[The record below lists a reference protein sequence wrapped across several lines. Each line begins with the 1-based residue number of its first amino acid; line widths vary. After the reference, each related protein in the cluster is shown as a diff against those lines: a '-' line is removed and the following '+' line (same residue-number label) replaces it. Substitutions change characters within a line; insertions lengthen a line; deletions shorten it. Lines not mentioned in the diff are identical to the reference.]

1 MYKVE
6 DYQHVFDYLNIA
18 SHRAV
23 SLYKYAPVFKVRIN
37 DQFFVLKKTKKDE
50 MQVSKLLVFEKHLAS
65 NNIPVVIPIKRFD
78 EETHLVNEERWVL
91 YPFVEG
97 APYNGSVDHIRKA
110 GDLLGKIHASN
121 NHVFN
126 HGFTWKNFEDVFLTD
141 IIDDLNTIE
150 AKYGEQVKLRVL
162 VEDAIKNK
170 FESLKTK
177 DLPFVDATWDYKA
190 SNLIYNNDIMLIDLD
205 NSGYIPRILDLGLA
219 LLLFHTETPLA
230 PNRPFNQEEW
240 KLFLE
245 AYSKHIELE
254 PVEVECFN
262 EFLKFVF
269 LDEAVYAIV
278 DLEDDEPV
286 RQNEFIEN
294 LLAMDLDEY
303 HLY

>member
-1 MYKVE
+1 MYKVKE
-6 DYQHVFDYLNIA
+6 YQHVFDHLNIA

-37 DQFFVLKKTKKDE
+37 EQFYILKRTKKDE

-65 NNIPVVIPIKRFD
+65 NDIPVVIPIKRFD

-91 YPFVEG
+91 YPFVDG
-97 APYNGSVDHIRKA
+97 VPYNGSNEHIRLA

-126 HGFTWKNFEDVFLTD
+126 HGFTWKSYEDVFLTD

-150 AKYGEQVKLRVL
+150 SKYGEQNNLRIL

-170 FESLKTK
+170 FEDLKHK
-177 DLPFVDATWDYKA
+177 ELPYVDATWDYKA
-190 SNLIYNNDIMLIDLD
+190 SNLIYNDGIMLIDLD

-230 PNRPFNQEEW
+230 PNRPFTEDEW
-240 KLFLE
+240 SVFFE
-245 AYSKHIELE
+245 AYSVHVKLE
-254 PVEVECFN
+254 AIEVESFT

-278 DLEDDEPV
+278 DLEEDEPE
-286 RQNEFIEN
+286 RQNEFIKN
-294 LLAMDLDEY
+294 LLSLDLDKY
-303 HLY
+303 KI